1 MHTCAHVRATGGCW
15 PSSLSLYTYSLETVS
30 LTRPFIPSLD
40 DSQQALGTFLPPL
53 HPSTEVMAHKY
64 VAMFGFSHGC
74 QGSDAFPHALTTST
88 LSSAVSYFP
97 IALVDALTEVAWE
110 KGS

>member
-15 PSSLSLYTYSLETVS
+15 PSSLSLYTYSLETVT

-53 HPSTEVMAHKY
+53 HPSTEVMGTQIY
-64 VAMFGFSHGC
+64 SHGC

-88 LSSAVSYFP
+88 LSNNGVSYFP
-97 IALVDALTEVAWE
+97 IALVDSLTEVAWE